1 MERIIENNQIVDLDK
16 IQPND
21 YNPKPDFRESEE
33 LKIEFEKLKSALKYH
48 GQIDPLIVREIGE
61 EKYELINGYHRWLA
75 MKELGW
81 KRAEIKNLGKIS
93 KEEAIKKALTLE
105 EIRIPLDVIEV
116 AELLKNLK
124 EAEVELEGLPYLEQE
139 IRERIE
145 LLDFDWSDFKEVE
158 VIEEDIEKIENLEK
172 KKKCYFALKEN
183 DYERVVKFFKRKNSI
198 YRLDEKKLLKL
209 LPQD

>member
-33 LKIEFEKLKSALKYH
+33 LKIEFEKLKNALKYH

-81 KRAEIKNLGKIS
+81 KKAEVKNLGKIS
-93 KEEAIKKALTLE
+93 REEAIKKALTLE

-124 EAEVELEGLPYLEQE
+124 EAEVELEGLPYLEEE
-139 IRERIE
+139 IKEKIE
-145 LLDFDWSDFKEVE
+145 LLEFDWENFKET
-158 VIEEDIEKIENLEK
+158 EEEEKPDITTLSIKVTQEQRKIILEAINKVMEKEKVKEGRALELI
-172 KKKCYFALKEN
+172 CADFLAGYN
-183 DYERVVKFFKRKNSI
+183 
-198 YRLDEKKLLKL
+198 
-209 LPQD
+209 